1 MTRTFNYIYKHLL
14 TILCLLAVVSCTD
27 ELAVEQSGT
36 ENPLNQDKGI
46 GELVLFSSGNSGNSS
61 TRAVIPYMEKEG
73 RFVCKMYY
81 HAKATDQD
89 SDPFDT
95 ETTPITSWLRVNDK
109 EGNSVYWNK
118 SFPDVNNDGKV
129 NEYDLTE
136 ADRKDPNYLDYGF
149 DPNAQFFYWRNRLD
163 HVFLA
168 YTDFNM
174 LMSNKYNMGTD
185 SKGNSVP
192 VARSLFM
199 YPDYDGEK
207 KTKTGQIESWPLQD
221 YKKLKIRSVE
231 KDNPEY
237 SEEAKTE
244 WESEHTDD
252 VPYPQPE
259 KIYVLQTNGTEQISY
274 PSRGL
279 HFPLMSDSDYY
290 DYYND
295 RTVEKET
302 IEKTRELVLSI
313 VDATNSLS
321 EDEKTALKLDLQRTG
336 YSEPESTSEG
346 TFKYARW
353 WVGIDPTVEG
363 AFNDDGSVNLF
374 KEDAIV
380 YCERDKQKIEDVI
393 TTAPANVFD
402 MRRSVEMTSMADQ
415 PDPLIALTK
424 MKPTGATQEANR
436 VRLYFKHQFSQIQVN
451 LTKGENTPELS
462 AENIVSVEL
471 LGVTEKGYVFTNINS
486 DGTQIPPAYDPVVLS
501 KYTEA
506 QLKKNPHGTAFNM
519 FKMDADAQPATSLQ
533 SFNAIAFGQLQAIR
547 ITWKEEPTNETYTE
561 ATAKE
566 ENDKHL
572 VDNNGKKPGEEGYVA
587 KYEDGYTPVAA
598 GEEIP
603 PVHHVATYKITV
615 DERGQSL
622 VNLKSGYRYVYDFEL
637 RRGTI
642 AFIRAVIDGWQLS
655 DELNYGTSGTIKN
668 E

>member
-1 MTRTFNYIYKHLL
+1 M
-14 TILCLLAVVSCTD
+14 LCLLAVVSCTD
-27 ELAVEQSGT
+27 DLVTEQPGID
-36 ENPLNQDKGI
+36 NPLNQDKGI
-46 GELVLFSSGNSGNSS
+46 GELVLFSSGNTGNSS
-61 TRAVIPYMEKEG
+61 TRAVIPYMEQEG

-81 HAKATDQD
+81 HAKATDTD
-89 SDPFDT
+89 ASLFDT
-95 ETTPITSWLRVNDK
+95 ENTPIISWLRVNDK
-109 EGNSVYWNK
+109 EGNSVYWNRE
-118 SFPDVNNDGKV
+118 FPDKNADNISNGD
-129 NEYDLTE
+129 DLTE
-136 ADRKDPNYLDYGF
+136 ADRKDANYKDYGF

-168 YTDFNM
+168 YTDFN
-174 LMSNKYNMGTD
+174 LLKKNKWERSTNTD
-185 SKGNSVP
+185 KNGNTLPKS
-192 VARSLFM
+192 RSLFM
-199 YPDYDGEK
+199 YPEADGEK
-207 KTKTGQIESWPLQD
+207 KTKTGQIESWVPQD
-221 YKKLKIRSVE
+221 YKKLRIRSVE
-231 KDNPEY
+231 KDNPY
-237 SEEAKTE
+237 YDEEDKSQ
-244 WESEHTDD
+244 WESSHTDAE
-252 VPYPQPE
+252 PYPYPE
-259 KIYVLQTNGTEQISY
+259 KITVLQVNGTEQISY

-279 HFPLMSDSDYY
+279 HFPLTNGADYY
-290 DYYND
+290 DPYNHI
-295 RTVEKET
+295 T
-302 IEKTRELVLSI
+302 IEKNKIEKTLDLVLSI
-313 VDATNSLS
+313 VDATTALS
-321 EDEKTALKLDLQRTG
+321 EDEKTALKNDLQRTD
-336 YSEPESTSEG
+336 YTNPEPTSEG

-353 WVGIDPTVEG
+353 WVGLDPTEDD
-363 AFNDDGSVNLF
+363 AYNADGSVNLS
-374 KEDAIV
+374 KEKAIV
-380 YCERDKQKIEDVI
+380 YCEREKQKIEDVI

-642 AFIRAVIDGWQLS
+642 AFIRAVIDGWMLS

>member
-61 TRAVIPYMEKEG
+61 TRAVIPYMEQEG

-81 HAKATDQD
+81 HAKATDTD
-89 SDPFDT
+89 ASEFDT
-95 ETTPITSWLRVNDK
+95 ENTPIISWLRVNNK
-109 EGNSVYWNK
+109 EGNSVYWNRE
-118 SFPDVNNDGKV
+118 FPDKTGDGLSD
-129 NEYDLTE
+129 YRDLSD
-136 ADRKDPNYLDYGF
+136 ADRNDANYKDYGF

-163 HVFLA
+163 HIFLA
-168 YTDFNM
+168 YTDFNL

-207 KTKTGQIESWPLQD
+207 KTKTGQIESWVPQD
-221 YKKLKIRSVE
+221 YKKLRIRSVE
-231 KDNPEY
+231 KDNI
-237 SEEAKTE
+237 T
-244 WESEHTDD
+244 
-252 VPYPQPE
+252 
-259 KIYVLQTNGTEQISY
+259 VLQVNGTEQISY

-279 HFPLMSDSDYY
+279 HFPLTNGADYY
-290 DYYND
+290 DPYNHI
-295 RTVEKET
+295 T
-302 IEKTRELVLSI
+302 IEKDKIEKTLDLVLSI
-313 VDATNSLS
+313 VDATTALS
-321 EDEKTALKLDLQRTG
+321 EDEKSALKNDLQRTD
-336 YSEPESTSEG
+336 YTNPEPTSEG

-353 WVGIDPTVEG
+353 WVGLDPTEDD
-363 AFNDDGSVNLF
+363 AFNADGSVNLS
-374 KEDAIV
+374 KEKAIV
-380 YCERDKQKIEDVI
+380 YCEREKQKIEDVI
-393 TTAPANVFD
+393 ATAPANVFD
-402 MRRSVEMTSMADQ
+402 MRRTDDMHSMADQ

-519 FKMDADAQPATSLQ
+519 FKMDANAQPATSLQ

-547 ITWKEEPTNETYTE
+547 ITWKEEPTKETYTDV
-561 ATAKE
+561 TAKE

-572 VDNNGKKPGEEGYVA
+572 VENNGKKPGEDGYVP
-587 KYEDGYTPVAA
+587 KYEDDYTPVAA
-598 GEEIP
+598 GQEIP
-603 PVHHVATYKITV
+603 PVHHIATYKITV